1 MFGALGR
8 FPLYSLFS
16 LSIPGLLPLSM
27 LTSPALSAIPTYQVD
42 EYLQRFMPESLQ
54 VRQQLSLNAEP
65 FLIMAVEQMYPY
77 FAHGVSPV
85 RATGHS
91 CLFLTSGTAR
101 MCIGP
106 ELYTIQP
113 GEVLLVRAGQVH
125 SFEPGDVN
133 TGFICRFTTDFLG
146 SAPSASQ
153 GLVPFALLQVWGNP
167 LVRLS
172 AQTATFVEHNLKRL
186 LVEYQAHQ
194 VQHPELVRA
203 YLLALLH
210 ELSLPAPESGE
221 PLSAALT
228 LTNRFKQLV
237 ACSLRTVV
245 RISDYA
251 ALLHVTPNHLTK
263 SVRTVTGKSP
273 IKWLEESRVLE
284 AKVLLFQSELSIS
297 DIALQVGVADAS
309 YFSRFFKQHVGVTPQ
324 TYRGLLG
331 TQP

>member
-1 MFGALGR
+1 
-8 FPLYSLFS
+8 
-16 LSIPGLLPLSM
+16 
-27 LTSPALSAIPTYQVD
+27 LSAIPTYQVD
-42 EYLQRFMPESLQ
+42 EYLQRFMPESQQL
-54 VRQQLSLNAEP
+54 RQQLALNAEP

-77 FAHGVSPV
+77 FTQGVPPV

-101 MCIGP
+101 MRIGP

-113 GEVLLVRAGQVH
+113 GEVLLVRTGQVH

-146 SAPSASQ
+146 SAPGSSQ
-153 GLVPFALLQVWGNP
+153 GLAPFALLQVWGNP
-167 LVRLS
+167 LVRLP
-172 AQTATFVEHNLKRL
+172 AQTAKFVENDLQRL

-210 ELSLPAPESGE
+210 ELSLHALESGE
-221 PLSAALT
+221 PLTAAVS

-237 ACSLRTVV
+237 AGSLRTVV

-251 ALLHVTPNHLTK
+251 ALLHVTPNYLTK
-263 SVRTVTGKSP
+263 CVRTVTGKSP
-273 IKWLEESRVLE
+273 VKWLEESRVAE
-284 AKVLLFQSELSIS
+284 AKGLLFQSELSIS
-297 DIALQVGVADAS
+297 DIALQVGVTDAS

-324 TYRGLLG
+324 VFRGLLG
-331 TQP
+331 RHS

>member
-1 MFGALGR
+1 
-8 FPLYSLFS
+8 
-16 LSIPGLLPLSM
+16 LSI
-27 LTSPALSAIPTYQVD
+27 LTSPTLSAIPTYQVD
-42 EYLQRFMPESLQ
+42 EYLQRFMPESQQL
-54 VRQQLSLNAEP
+54 RQQLALNAEP

-77 FAHGVSPV
+77 FTQGVPPV

-101 MCIGP
+101 MRIGP

-113 GEVLLVRAGQVH
+113 GEVLLVRTGQVH

-146 SAPSASQ
+146 SAPGSSQ
-153 GLVPFALLQVWGNP
+153 GLAPFALLQVWGNP
-167 LVRLS
+167 LVRLP
-172 AQTATFVEHNLKRL
+172 AQTAKFVEHDLQRL

-210 ELSLPAPESGE
+210 ELSLHALESGE
-221 PLSAALT
+221 PLTAAVS

-237 ACSLRTVV
+237 AGSLRTVV

-251 ALLHVTPNHLTK
+251 ALLHVTPNYLTK
-263 SVRTVTGKSP
+263 CVRTVTGKSP
-273 IKWLEESRVLE
+273 VKWLEESRVAE
-284 AKVLLFQSELSIS
+284 AKGLLFQSELSIS
-297 DIALQVGVADAS
+297 DIALQVGVTDAS

-324 TYRGLLG
+324 VFRGLLG
-331 TQP
+331 RHS